1 LSVGHGSTVKYIKIG
16 IAEGAKLINRVCSL
30 ISRFEGYRQS
40 VMETMFKQFFNQ
52 RFQGPL

>member
-1 LSVGHGSTVKYIKIG
+1 MSVGHGSTVKYITIG